1 MGELIQYETHK
12 WLVMRDAPMNPK
24 AVIERVTDSHG
35 DARYLVF
42 AWDYEPTKRRM
53 MGLYPNIQEAVMSVP
68 WPKRSEE
75 IDHNGYPP
83 GTTQR
88 AQADRRLSD
97 PHRGRR
103 QEGVVSKRHPG
114 PRPT

>member
-1 MGELIQYETHK
+1 MGELIQFETHK

-35 DARYLVF
+35 DARFLVF

-53 MGLYPNIQEAVMSVP
+53 MGLYPTIQEAVMSVP

-103 QEGVVSKRHPG
+103 QEGDASKRHPG
-114 PRPT
+114 PRPI